1 MTFEELKFRDIS
13 STHGEGA
20 KQALV
25 DFENGYDVSVV
36 KHKFSHGG
44 EKGLYEMGVF
54 DNQRVAGMNSMCDP
68 LDWGDTVKGWLTTDN
83 VEEELQR
90 LLKL

>member
-25 DFENGYDVSVV
+25 DFENGFNISVV
-36 KHKFSHGG
+36 KHKYSHGG
-44 EKGLYEMGVF
+44 EKGLYEIGCFYNNHMV
-54 DNQRVAGMNSMCDP
+54 DP
-68 LDWGDTVKGWLTTDN
+68 ADWGDTVKGWLTPEG
-83 VEEELQR
+83 VEKELR
-90 LLKL
+90 EIKCLDTSN